1 MHRFRI
7 GVLTSGG
14 DCPGL
19 NAVIR
24 ATVASAH
31 TLGWEVLGFIDGYEG
46 LLSPVSYRVLTV
58 ENTEGIMPVGG
69 TIIGTTNRGRF
80 VAKAGHGEKAQ
91 IPQPIIDEA
100 KRTLEELNI
109 GALVCI
115 GGDGSLTTAEQLFE
129 NGVPVVGVPKTIDN
143 DLSAT
148 AMTFGFDSAVA
159 CVADA
164 LDRLH
169 TTAASHKR
177 VMVLEVMGRYAGW
190 IALNGGLSGGAD
202 AILIPEIPFSYD
214 KVAGFVQERM
224 ARGANSTLIV
234 VAEGAFAQGTNYS
247 TLEGSAAG
255 ERRLGGIGAQVAQEI
270 MSRNGSRD
278 APGGSWPPSTG
289 RCSHDAGSHPRPALR
304 GGCRQDD
311 RGKEIRAHGQLF
323 ELSHRCGF
331 DSGGGRP
338 IEAGAPDRTD
348 GRGGTRHRNSLWE
361 LAISSAR
368 SSPAQSEPVPSPVSS
383 RIAGCGHRSR
393 DSRCAGFPR

>member
-46 LLSPVSYRVLTV
+46 LLSPVNYKILNL
-58 ENTEGIMPVGG
+58 ENTQGIMPTGG

-80 VAKAGHGEKAQ
+80 VAKSGHGEKAQ

-100 KRTLEELNI
+100 KKTIEDLGVR
-109 GALVCI
+109 ALICI
-115 GGDGSLTTAEQLFE
+115 GGDGSLTTADQLFE

-148 AMTFGFDSAVA
+148 AMTFGFDSAVQ

-190 IALNGGLSGGAD
+190 IALHGGISGGAD
-202 AILIPEIPFSYD
+202 AILIPEMPFSYERLAAFVD
-214 KVAGFVQERM
+214 KRM
-224 ARGANSTLIV
+224 AGGAAATLIV
-234 VAEGAFAQGTNYS
+234 VAEGACPEGGGYS
-247 TLEGSAAG
+247 TLQG
-255 ERRLGGIGAQVAQEI
+255 ETSGEKRLGGIGSQVADEI
-270 MSRNGSRD
+270 SAR
-278 APGGSWPPSTG
+278 TG
-289 RCSHDAGSHPRPALR
+289 RETRTVVLGHLQR
-304 GGCRQDD
+304 GGKPTTLD
-311 RGKEIRAHGQLF
+311 RILGTRFGVGAVQLIQENKFGHMVSYLNYKIGAVPIPDAVGQLK
-323 ELSHRCGF
+323 RVKP
-331 DSGGGRP
+331 DSQMVQ
-338 IEAGAPDRTD
+338 AAQ
-348 GRGGTRHRNSLWE
+348 
-361 LAISSAR
+361 AIG
-368 SSPAQSEPVPSPVSS
+368 VCF
-383 RIAGCGHRSR
+383 GN
-393 DSRCAGFPR
+393 